1 MAKFPSPPAGPLAAG
16 LESDFCRCRLE
27 VLHVFSEFHPSPDS
41 ALPKCAIPIVMP
53 RAPPSPSFGDVRIQF
68 LNAKALCGT
77 GPVGPGAVPP
87 ARDLPEKKQRKT
99 ADFRFVSSVE
109 GFV

>member
-77 GPVGPGAVPP
+77 GPVWPGAVCLLAP
-87 ARDLPEKKQRKT
+87 ARDLPEKKQNRG
-99 ADFRFVSSVE
+99 FPICLE